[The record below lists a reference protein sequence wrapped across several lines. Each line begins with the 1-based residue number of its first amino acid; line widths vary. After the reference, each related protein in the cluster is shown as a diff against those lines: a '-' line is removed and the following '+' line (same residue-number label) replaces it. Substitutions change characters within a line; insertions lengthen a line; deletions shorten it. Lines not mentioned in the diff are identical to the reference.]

1 MIKAI
6 FYFWS
11 WDYLISA
18 RLINS
23 KLYLLSVFQSILLET
38 QQHWQLVISHG
49 QKSGHQAS
57 NMHTTL
63 NWTIFSSYCFSSRTQ
78 IIVLSQHRSY
88 RCGRYNGSITTA
100 AASTDSLSLTK
111 IHLIVTYK
119 MLCVLKLLRHF
130 VMLKVIF
137 QGIFPNHIRWHLTNC
152 IYTRNEVFK
161 SSRDHRPES
170 PDLGAAIKT

>member
-6 FYFWS
+6 FYFWG
-11 WDYLISA
+11 WDYLVSVK
-18 RLINS
+18 LINW
-23 KLYLLSVFQSILLET
+23 KLHLLSVFQSVLLET

-63 NWTIFSSYCFSSRTQ
+63 NWTISSSYCFSSRTQ
-78 IIVLSQHRSY
+78 IVVLSQHRSY

-111 IHLIVTYK
+111 IHLILTYK
-119 MLCVLKLLRHF
+119 MLHVLKLLRHF
-130 VMLKVIF
+130 VMLKFFRVSPQIISVDTLPTVF
-137 QGIFPNHIRWHLTNC
+137 TQE
-152 IYTRNEVFK
+152 TRCLRAVETTLPKVQ
-161 SSRDHRPES
+161 
-170 PDLGAAIKT
+170 T